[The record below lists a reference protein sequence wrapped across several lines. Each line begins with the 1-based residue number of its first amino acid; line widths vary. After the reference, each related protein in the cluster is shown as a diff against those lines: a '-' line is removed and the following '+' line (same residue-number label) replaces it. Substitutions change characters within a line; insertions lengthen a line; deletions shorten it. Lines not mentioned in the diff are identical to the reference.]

1 MDNIF
6 HFNEPT
12 VKSYRKKNL
21 SLIPIN
27 LIRGESDDSQSQDEE
42 EDNSSPVIHKAHTK
56 SKFATSPPIKP
67 CDMHIQK
74 CLKEEDLSDED
85 ESFNNLSSPSS
96 ISVYFFY
103 FFKLKK

>member
-27 LIRGESDDSQSQDEE
+27 LIRGSDDDQSQDEE
-42 EDNSSPVIHKAHTK
+42 EDNNYSPVIHKTHAK
-56 SKFATSPPIKP
+56 SKFATSPPIKKS
-67 CDMHIQK
+67 DMIIQK
-74 CLKEEDLSDED
+74 CFGTNEEDLSDED
-85 ESFNNLSSPSS
+85 ESYNNLSSPSS
-96 ISVYFFY
+96 ISFF
-103 FFKLKK
+103 FF